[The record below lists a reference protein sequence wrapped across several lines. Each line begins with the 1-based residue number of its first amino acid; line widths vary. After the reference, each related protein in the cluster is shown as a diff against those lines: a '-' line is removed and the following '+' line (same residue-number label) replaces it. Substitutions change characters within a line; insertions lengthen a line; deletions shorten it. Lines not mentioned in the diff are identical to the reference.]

1 MPYGVSNEK
10 MEDLK
15 MGLNLIDGKEYKETL
30 TGISSIVA
38 DVLVKTLGPY
48 ASTTTIDDGTYTYP
62 TKDGWSVLNRLRFGS
77 AVEDTLLKF
86 IKQISFNLNSRVGD
100 GTTTAVIA
108 ANHFIELLQQLIRNL
123 AQEHGMIVRQADLL
137 DIIDECTKELI
148 EELHSPERLHKIEPD
163 ENGEYPDIYK
173 IAYVSTNRNANI
185 ANMIKGIYDE
195 TNNPNIHVTINGNG
209 ETYTEIQKGYRL
221 DAKLL
226 FPECYINTEDKT
238 FLSNDDN
245 LVFVFNNNITYS
257 EHMGII
263 NACIR
268 YGNNAAKPIIIMAP
282 YYDEILTSVMSGT
295 IHKCFNGGQIPSVQ
309 FVQIPLANTLQKN
322 FMSDFTVL
330 TEGQIISYDKVR
342 IFNQLTKQQLK
353 ASGENIDETGDEYQG
368 LLDNFDYKEPKEVLD
383 QCVGVVHKVTT
394 SDKYIMIE
402 NFSTDTPSYKT
413 TLAEITEAY
422 EEAKKNNVDNL
433 NKDYLNANLR
443 RIKFIGN
450 TGIIHVGGDSDLVRQ
465 CTKDS
470 VDDAVLA
477 CRSAFENGYIRGL
490 NMETISVA
498 AILYSKYFAN
508 SVELVTDGGS
518 ISKAKSYKITNQNG
532 FLRACVFNLI
542 VGTFAATSKD
552 VMRNKYINNDFGF
565 EITDDDYKWSV
576 SKLSMDDVITT
587 CITKNYCF
595 DIVTEVF
602 EPAGQ
607 SLVNSVSTDCEILS
621 AMTSILS
628 LLLSSNQLLSIN
640 KVYDR
645 KRGRAQVIKDK
656 QEEIGEIARTV
667 VDVLTSNGCTFFGN
681 GLIRVARDV
690 DHKRSI
696 APDEPSTVEG
706 PSPANTTIPHE
717 FIDAAAFLDAINFK
731 TK

>member
-10 MEDLK
+10 LEDLK
-15 MGLNLIDGKEYKETL
+15 MGLNLVDGKEYKETL
-30 TGISSIVA
+30 TGISYLVA

-77 AVEDTLLKF
+77 AIEDTMLKF

-108 ANHFIELLQQLIRNL
+108 ANHFIELLQQLMKNL
-123 AQEHGMIVRQADLL
+123 AVEHGMIIRQADLL
-137 DIIDECTKELI
+137 DQIDSCTKEII
-148 EELHSPERLHKIEPD
+148 EELHSPERLHMITQD

-173 IAYVSTNRNANI
+173 IAYVSTNRNATI
-185 ANMIKGIYDE
+185 ANMIKEIYDK
-195 TNNPNIHVTINGNG
+195 TGNPNIHVTINGNG
-209 ETYTEIQKGYRL
+209 DTYTEIQKGYRI

-226 FPECYINTEDKT
+226 FPECYTNTEDKT
-238 FLSNDDN
+238 CVSNDDN
-245 LVFVFNNNITYS
+245 YTFIFNNNISYA

-268 YGNNAAKPIIIMAP
+268 IGNASQKPIIIMAP
-282 YYDEILTSVMSGT
+282 YYDEIITSVMSGT
-295 IHKCFNGGQIPSVQ
+295 VHKCFNGGQIPSVQ
-309 FVQIPLANTLQKN
+309 FVQIPLSTSLQKN
-322 FMSDFTVL
+322 LIEDFTVL
-330 TEGQIISYDKVR
+330 TGGQIISYDKVKM
-342 IFNQLTKQQLK
+342 FNQLAKQQLK
-353 ASGENIDETGDEYQG
+353 AEGEEVNEMGDEYKG
-368 LLDNFDYKEPKEVLD
+368 LLNNFNYEKPQDVLD
-383 QCVGVVHKVTT
+383 ECMGVVHKVT
-394 SDKYIMIE
+394 SSEKYIMIE
-402 NFSTDTPSYKT
+402 GFSTESPAYKAAKT
-413 TLAEITEAY
+413 KIEEEY
-422 EEAKKNNVDNL
+422 EEAKKSNIDKL
-433 NKDYLNANLR
+433 NKDFLNANLR
-443 RIKFIGN
+443 RIKFYGD

-498 AILYSKYFAN
+498 AILYSKYFSMAIRPKNDSTSISNAN
-508 SVELVTDGGS
+508 SYDIIDTNSFL
-518 ISKAKSYKITNQNG
+518 KACI
-532 FLRACVFNLI
+532 FNTI

-565 EITDDDYKWSV
+565 TITDDNYTWSV
-576 SKLSMDDVITT
+576 ANLTMDDVIAT
-587 CITKNYCF
+587 CITKNFCF

-607 SLVNSVSTDCEILS
+607 SLVNSVATDCEILS

-645 KRGRAQVIKDK
+645 QRGRAQVIKDK
-656 QEEIGEIARTV
+656 QEEIGAITQTIT
-667 VDVLTSNGCTFFGN
+667 DVLAANGCMFF
-681 GLIRVARDV
+681 D
-690 DHKRSI
+690 DF
-696 APDEPSTVEG
+696 DEEIDDEAIDYTEEG
-706 PSPANTTIPHE
+706 PSPDPTYEPHADLVNHPIQ
-717 FIDAAAFLDAINFK
+717 FINNQLTNK
-731 TK
+731 K

>member
-15 MGLNLIDGKEYKETL
+15 TGLNLIDGKEYKETL
-30 TGISSIVA
+30 TGVSYIVA

-77 AVEDTLLKF
+77 AIEDTMLKF

-108 ANHFIELLQQLIRNL
+108 ANHFIELLQQLMVML
-123 AQEHGMIVRQADLL
+123 ARGHGMIVRQADLL
-137 DIIDECTKELI
+137 DIIDECTKEII
-148 EELHSPERLHKIEPD
+148 EELHSPDRLHRIVPD

-173 IAYVSTNRNANI
+173 IAYVSTNRNADI
-185 ANMIKGIYDE
+185 ANMIKSIYDE
-195 TNNPNIHVTINGNG
+195 TNNPNIHVTIDGNG
-209 ETYTEIQKGYRL
+209 ETRTEIQKGYRL

-238 FLSNDDN
+238 SKLNDDN
-245 LVFVFNNNITYS
+245 LVFVFNNNVTYA

-268 YGNNAAKPIIIMAP
+268 YGNNATKPIIIMAP
-282 YYDEILTSVMSGT
+282 YYDEVITSVMSGT

-309 FVQIPLANTLQKN
+309 FVQIPLATSLQKN
-322 FMSDFTVL
+322 FLEDFTVL

-353 ASGENIDETGDEYQG
+353 ASGEEVNETGDEYQG
-368 LLDNFDYKEPKEVLD
+368 LLNNFDFTEPKQVLD

-402 NFSTDTPSYKT
+402 NFSTDTPAYKS
-413 TLAEITEAY
+413 TLDKINEEY
-422 EEAKKNNVDNL
+422 EEAKAKSSDNL

-477 CRSAFENGYIRGL
+477 CRSAYENGYIRGL

-498 AILYSKYFAN
+498 ASMYAAN
-508 SVELVTDGGS
+508 FMDAVKPKDEDKTPTVTD
-518 ISKAKSYKITNQNG
+518 ATSYEIVDQKK

-542 VGTFAATSKD
+542 DGTFAATSKD
-552 VMRNKYINNDFGF
+552 VMRN
-565 EITDDDYKWSV
+565 
-576 SKLSMDDVITT
+576 
-587 CITKNYCF
+587 
-595 DIVTEVF
+595 
-602 EPAGQ
+602 
-607 SLVNSVSTDCEILS
+607 
-621 AMTSILS
+621 
-628 LLLSSNQLLSIN
+628 
-640 KVYDR
+640 
-645 KRGRAQVIKDK
+645 
-656 QEEIGEIARTV
+656 
-667 VDVLTSNGCTFFGN
+667 
-681 GLIRVARDV
+681 
-690 DHKRSI
+690 
-696 APDEPSTVEG
+696 
-706 PSPANTTIPHE
+706 
-717 FIDAAAFLDAINFK
+717 
-731 TK
+731 